1 MVHIADKAFY
11 DGVLKECYGQERF
24 APPATVASEQSK
36 SHNPRSSPRT
46 FFDRTGFNGVAGIR
60 VCAYT
65 VHTPYVL

>member
-24 APPATVASEQSK
+24 APPATVVSE
-36 SHNPRSSPRT
+36 NSSPTIRVHHHEHV
-46 FFDRTGFNGVAGIR
+46 FDRTGFNGVAGIR
-60 VCAYT
+60 VCADT